1 MQINNGKVED
11 SSPFGFLI
19 GNQTK
24 DTAVIKNV
32 SQTEEKNSDTVANQQ
47 CFKRAL

>member
-19 GNQTK
+19 GNLAK
-24 DTAVIKNV
+24 DSAVINRGNDRGK
-32 SQTEEKNSDTVANQQ
+32 E
-47 CFKRAL
+47 L